1 MEQYFAFLDGEINT
15 LLGIDAGFTTLPATQ
30 IYTFDP
36 QELQGFYDR
45 YRLIVEFQQ
54 QVAAIFSASL
64 RGEMDPFIATLLIN
78 ELPYANSA
86 EHHRQLHQQAEE
98 QQLPILPVFFRT
110 DEVAPGKIS
119 EIQCPGSAWCICEQ
133 LHSFYRHFATDFA
146 GETQFPIPPAQRFAE
161 ELRQYLPFDEPIVH
175 HLLDNASIQAGM
187 RYFLQR
193 TRAHGLKYYGYDKG
207 VTAYDCNF
215 IRAHAFQSLLADNY
229 LNSRL
234 QAWGQQKLSYDLPPS
249 ICFDEKL
256 PLILPFWDK
265 TRGLFSDEIR
275 DLFPYTSLI
284 TPDGMTLEEGQHVSL
299 DEFFALPRD
308 QKQYILKYS
317 GSDLA
322 WNWGSKGVYFAAT
335 LAHSSV
341 NHLKSVIREGFDKHH
356 YWTLQKKHSVKE
368 DISFIDRTGEI
379 KKAQATAKYSGFYG
393 PSGLI
398 AILNMH
404 RPFYKVHGTD
414 ETVVSIC

>member
-1 MEQYFAFLDGEINT
+1 MEKYFAFLDGEIND
-15 LLGIDAGFTTLPATQ
+15 LLRIDAGFTTLPATQ

-45 YRLIVEFQQ
+45 YPLIVKFQQ
-54 QVAAIFSASL
+54 QVATIFSASL

-78 ELPYANSA
+78 ELPHANSA

-119 EIQCPGSAWCICEQ
+119 EIQCPGSVWCICEQ

-146 GETQFPIPPAQRFAE
+146 GETQFPTPPAQRFAE
-161 ELRQYLPFDEPIVH
+161 EVKNYLPFDEPILH

-207 VTAYDCNF
+207 VTSYDCNF
-215 IRAHAFQSLLADNY
+215 LRAHGFETIISDNFFK
-229 LNSRL
+229 SRL
-234 QAWGQQKLSYDLPPS
+234 EAWGKGLLRYDLAPS

-265 TRGLFSDEIR
+265 TRSLFSDEIR

-284 TPDGMTLEEGQHVSL
+284 TPDGVTLEEGQHVSL
-299 DEFFALPRD
+299 DDFFALPRD
-308 QKQYILKYS
+308 SRQYFIKYA
-317 GSDLA
+317 GSDIA
-322 WNWGSKGVYFAAT
+322 WNWGSKGVYFGG
-335 LAHSSV
+335 SV
-341 NHLKSVIREGFDKHH
+341 TQVMAQRLIVLIKEGFSKQH
-356 YWTLQKKHSVKE
+356 YWILQKKYAIKE
-368 DISFIDRTGEI
+368 DIGYLDRTGEI
-379 KKAQATAKYSGFYG
+379 KEAEATAKYSGFYG

-398 AILNMH
+398 AMVNMH
-404 RPFYKVHGTD
+404 RPFYKVHGSD
-414 ETVVSIC
+414 ETIVSIC